1 MALYKTIPPELCGWV
16 NATVLKVKEISTL
29 KLASWE
35 VLWKSFVTVG
45 GSEGSSVWGI
55 LFARVLFFFQF
66 D

>member
-1 MALYKTIPPELCGWV
+1 MWLGECDSV
-16 NATVLKVKEISTL
+16 ESEKEISTL